1 MQEKPIPNRR
11 ARPRP
16 VPGIA
21 QSAWLRDACACL
33 LALLLTCAAGE
44 ARARSGQTSKVSLE
58 YAVKATYLYKLA
70 PFVNWPPT
78 TFSAADEPFRIC
90 VAGDDPF
97 GDYLQKAVAGR
108 SLGTHPFEVR
118 RIDVLSPDAGC
129 QIVFISHLSSQ
140 SVRQALDAVSGRPV
154 LTVVDSTAPRQG
166 GIVQFVI
173 RRGRVRFVID
183 TDEAAR
189 NHITISSKLL
199 NLAVAVREP
208 T

>member
-1 MQEKPIPNRR
+1 MPNTTRR
-11 ARPRP
+11 AKPR
-16 VPGIA
+16 
-21 QSAWLRDACACL
+21 SNTLRIRATALPACL
-33 LALLLTCAAGE
+33 LALLLACATGQ
-44 ARARSGQTSKVSLE
+44 ARARAGQPAQADVSLE

-78 TFSAADEPFRIC
+78 TFTAANEPFHIC

-97 GDYLQKAVAGR
+97 GHYLEKAVAGH

-118 RIDVLSPDAGC
+118 RLDTLTPDAAC
-129 QIVFISHLSSQ
+129 QIVFISHLPSQ

-154 LTVVDSTAPRQG
+154 LTVLDSTTDDHG

-173 RRGRVRFVID
+173 QRGRVRFVID
-183 TDEAAR
+183 TAQAAR

-199 NLAVAVREP
+199 NLAVSVREP